1 MKGLLKYINILVT
14 LASVAAIIYGFTLQD
29 ESPDI
34 AKKWI
39 GSGTLAL
46 FLLAM
51 PMFLIRVS
59 RDKKMKDYMLNEENI
74 HKMRN
79 SQSKQ
84 SENENRGE
92 N

>member
-1 MKGLLKYINILVT
+1 MKYANILIT
-14 LASVAAIIYGFTLQD
+14 LGSVAAIIYGFTLQED
-29 ESPDI
+29 SPEI

-46 FLLAM
+46 FLVAM
-51 PMFLIRVS
+51 PMFLIRAS
-59 RDKKMKDYMLNEENI
+59 RGKKMKDYMLNEENI

-84 SENENRGE
+84 SENKNRGE